1 MSSVFLHQNANSP
14 KHGSVSLVHQYM
26 PGAVKGAWHIGMLNK
41 YLENENTN
49 KDFKYPKPVICMC
62 Q

>member
-1 MSSVFLHQNANSP
+1 
-14 KHGSVSLVHQYM
+14 M
-26 PGAVKGAWHIGMLNK
+26 PGALKGAWHIGMLNK

-49 KDFKYPKPVICMC
+49 KDFKNPKPVICMC